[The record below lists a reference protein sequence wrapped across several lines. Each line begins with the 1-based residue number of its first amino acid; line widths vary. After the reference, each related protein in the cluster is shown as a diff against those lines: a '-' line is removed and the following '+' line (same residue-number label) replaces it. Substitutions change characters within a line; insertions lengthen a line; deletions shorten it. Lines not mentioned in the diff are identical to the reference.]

1 MKNAI
6 KIALAALVLSVT
18 TGCAGLADKYEAHVD
33 RLNEKHANDD
43 RYESYIHGSNWHYY
57 DTTSPYAYAIGS

>member
-1 MKNAI
+1 MKNAL

-18 TGCAGLADKYEAHVD
+18 TGCAGLADQYEAHVD
-33 RLNEKHANDD
+33 RLNEKHSDD
-43 RYESYIHGSNWHYY
+43 PNYVHGSNWHYY